1 MSCACN
7 AVYTLSA
14 ICDRCPLI
22 LPQIE
27 EPSTLPGWGMW
38 AGSQR
43 EPKWMR
49 EAKEK
54 AKR

>member
-1 MSCACN
+1 M
-7 AVYTLSA
+7 
-14 ICDRCPLI
+14 PPH